1 MALRAVCNLYSN
13 IIDKTKTISLHCKG
27 RRLQCKYIRRFY
39 VSVCIALGYTQ
50 KRQGGFGMNKVV
62 VVALSGIFIAS
73 IVLINLLG
81 LSNKAY
87 EVEIPVQKITILNK
101 DAVLD
106 NGGTPDDPKDDFY
119 QVWLYFD
126 YENDNEYQ
134 IAWEVYPLNA
144 TQKLVYF
151 IADYEENQLTLDKET
166 GTLSFEQAQT
176 YDIGI
181 KAYDGYGARA
191 NIKISFKNAKDKQA
205 IALHAE
211 GAQVA

>member
-1 MALRAVCNLYSN
+1 
-13 IIDKTKTISLHCKG
+13 
-27 RRLQCKYIRRFY
+27 
-39 VSVCIALGYTQ
+39 
-50 KRQGGFGMNKVV
+50 MNKVV